1 VGITYI
7 KYVKQYKGPVGY
19 VLMDKYLSDPNYMSL
34 SAKAANPNAAKL
46 YIEFITSADGQK
58 LVAEEGEFVL
68 YPGVLPPIKDAAKV
82 APNLIFMDNPS
93 EDEFKKL
100 MTGTFREIFF
110 KK

>member
-1 VGITYI
+1 
-7 KYVKQYKGPVGY
+7 
-19 VLMDKYLSDPNYMSL
+19 M
-34 SAKAANPNAAKL
+34 
-46 YIEFITSADGQK
+46 
-58 LVAEEGEFVL
+58 AEEGEFVL
-68 YPGVLPPIKDAAKV
+68 YPGVLPPIKDAEKV

>member
-1 VGITYI
+1 
-7 KYVKQYKGPVGY
+7 
-19 VLMDKYLSDPNYMSL
+19 
-34 SAKAANPNAAKL
+34 
-46 YIEFITSADGQK
+46 
-58 LVAEEGEFVL
+58 
-68 YPGVLPPIKDAAKV
+68 VLPPIKDADKV